1 MNAKELLGRLCENAI
16 CGESSVYNCG
26 DGAYMRL
33 IKGAAKSDFSKI
45 CCECEKL
52 GYTIFQ
58 RNDLEENRHTSYNG
72 DMLIHIYFCPSEK
85 SLRVI
90 CDPFSARFE
99 CEEPK
104 YERRCGSAL
113 WQFENDHSYIDCG
126 MCYILRC
133 ADNSFF
139 IIDSGHFLQPNDH
152 KRIYRFLRERT
163 PDGERTVIAGWF
175 FSHAHDDHV
184 SQFVDFTREYGSA
197 VEIERLY
204 YNDAPIDHRDSMSW
218 GESNKKY
225 IRRFED
231 CARSCNIPAVKLHT
245 GQRFFV
251 RNLSFDVLCTQEDVW
266 PQSLENFNNT
276 SCVLALEA
284 DGTRIIF
291 PGDAADVESD
301 IMTARYTEKT
311 LGCDIMQQSHHGHS
325 GASPEFYRRADA
337 KTVMFPITK
346 IKFDEEYPKQE
357 ANRVACSIAEEYFIA
372 SDGTVEFPL
381 PYSVGSAKV
390 YPDETF
396 ENFAAIKMLWG
407 YDYPE
412 EYKKQLFE
420 DFLRRGGLP
429 SLGEVE
435 A

>member
-1 MNAKELLGRLCENAI
+1 MDTKELLGRVCGSINDNEI
-16 CGESSVYNCG
+16 CIYDCG

-33 IKGAAKSDFSKI
+33 IKNASESDFLKI
-45 CCECEKL
+45 CGECEKL
-52 GYTIFQ
+52 DYTIFQ
-58 RNDLEENRHTSYNG
+58 RNDIEENIHASYRG
-72 DMLIHIYFCPSEK
+72 DMLIHAYFCPAEK
-85 SLRVI
+85 ILRVI
-90 CDPFSARFE
+90 CDPYSVDFE
-99 CEEPK
+99 REEPK

-139 IIDSGHFLQPNDH
+139 IIDGGHFLQPNDH

-163 PDGERTVIAGWF
+163 PDGKQTVISGWF

-184 SQFVDFTREYGSA
+184 SQFVDFIREYGSA
-197 VEIERLY
+197 VDIEKLY
-204 YNDAPIDHRDSMSW
+204 YNDAPIDHRDNMSW
-218 GESNKKY
+218 GEANKKY
-225 IRRFED
+225 IRRFEG
-231 CARSCNIPAVKLHT
+231 CARSCGIPTVKLHT
-245 GQRFFV
+245 GQQFFV
-251 RNLSFDVLCTQEDVW
+251 RNLRFDVLCTQEDVW
-266 PQSLENFNNT
+266 PKSLENFNNT
-276 SCVLALEA
+276 SCALALEA

-301 IMTARYTEKT
+301 IMTARYTAKT

-325 GASPEFYRRADA
+325 GTSPEFYQMANAR
-337 KTVMFPITK
+337 TVMFPITK
-346 IKFDEEYPKQE
+346 IKFDEEYLKQE

-381 PYSVGSAKV
+381 PYKVGSAKI

-407 YDYPE
+407 YDYPD

-420 DFLRRGGLP
+420 EFLRRGGLP
-429 SLGEVE
+429 ALDEIE

>member
-1 MNAKELLGRLCENAI
+1 MDTKELLGRVCGNINDSEI
-16 CGESSVYNCG
+16 CIYDCG

-33 IKGAAKSDFSKI
+33 IKNASESDFLKI
-45 CCECEKL
+45 CGECERL
-52 GYTIFQ
+52 GYTLFQ
-58 RNDLEENRHTSYNG
+58 RNDIEENIHASHRG
-72 DMLIHIYFCPSEK
+72 DMLIHAYFCPAEK
-85 SLRVI
+85 ILRVI
-90 CDPFSARFE
+90 CDPYSVKFE

-139 IIDSGHFLQPNDH
+139 IIDGGHFLQPNDH

-163 PDGERTVIAGWF
+163 PDGEQTVISGWF

-184 SQFVDFTREYGSA
+184 SQFVDFIREYGSA

-218 GESNKKY
+218 GEANKKY
-225 IRRFED
+225 IRRFEE
-231 CARSCNIPAVKLHT
+231 CARSCGIPTVKLHT
-245 GQRFFV
+245 GQQFFV
-251 RNLSFDVLCTQEDVW
+251 RNLRFDVLCTQEDVW
-266 PQSLENFNNT
+266 PKSLENFNNT
-276 SCVLALEA
+276 SCALALEA

-301 IMTARYTEKT
+301 IMTARYTAKT
-311 LGCDIMQQSHHGHS
+311 LGCDIMQQSHHGHN
-325 GASPEFYRRADA
+325 GTSPEFYQMANA

-381 PYSVGSAKV
+381 PYKVGSAKI

-407 YDYPE
+407 YDYPD

-420 DFLRRGGLP
+420 EFLRRGGLP
-429 SLGEVE
+429 ALDEIE

>member
-33 IKGAAKSDFSKI
+33 IKGAAESDFSKI
-45 CCECEKL
+45 CGECEKL

-58 RNDLEENRHTSYNG
+58 RNDFEENRHASYHG

-163 PDGERTVIAGWF
+163 SDGERTVIAGWF

-184 SQFVDFTREYGSA
+184 SQFVDFIREYGSA

-251 RNLSFDVLCTQEDVW
+251 RNLRFDVLCTQEDVW

-325 GASPEFYRRADA
+325 GASPEFYRRAEA

-372 SDGTVEFPL
+372 SDGTVEFSL

>member
-1 MNAKELLGRLCENAI
+1 MDTKELLGRVCGSINDNEI
-16 CGESSVYNCG
+16 CIYNCG
-26 DGAYMRL
+26 DGTYMRL
-33 IKGAAKSDFSKI
+33 IKNASESDFLKI
-45 CCECEKL
+45 CGECERL
-52 GYTIFQ
+52 GYMLFQ
-58 RNDLEENRHTSYNG
+58 RNDIEENIHASYRGN
-72 DMLIHIYFCPSEK
+72 MLIHTYFCPAEK
-85 SLRVI
+85 ILRVI
-90 CDPFSARFE
+90 CDPYSVDFE
-99 CEEPK
+99 REEPK

-139 IIDSGHFLQPNDH
+139 IIDGGHFLQPNDH

-163 PDGERTVIAGWF
+163 PDGEKAVISGWF

-184 SQFVDFTREYGSA
+184 SQFVDFIREYGSE
-197 VEIERLY
+197 VDIEKLY
-204 YNDAPIDHRDSMSW
+204 YNDAPIDHRDNMSW
-218 GESNKKY
+218 GEANKKY

-231 CARSCNIPAVKLHT
+231 CARSCGIPTVKLHT

-251 RNLSFDVLCTQEDVW
+251 RNLRFDVLCTQEDVW
-266 PQSLENFNNT
+266 PKSLENFNNT
-276 SCVLALEA
+276 SCALALEA

-301 IMTARYTEKT
+301 IMTARYTAKA

-325 GASPEFYRRADA
+325 GTSPEFYQMANAR
-337 KTVMFPITK
+337 TVMFPITK

-381 PYSVGSAKV
+381 PYKVGSAKV

-407 YDYPE
+407 YDYPA

-420 DFLRRGGLP
+420 EFLRRGGLP
-429 SLGEVE
+429 ALDEIE

>member
-1 MNAKELLGRLCENAI
+1 MDTKELLGRVCGNINDSEI
-16 CGESSVYNCG
+16 CIYDCG

-33 IKGAAKSDFSKI
+33 IKNASESDFLKI
-45 CCECEKL
+45 CGECERL
-52 GYTIFQ
+52 GYTLFQ
-58 RNDLEENRHTSYNG
+58 RNDIEENIHASHRG
-72 DMLIHIYFCPSEK
+72 DMLIHAYFCPAEK
-85 SLRVI
+85 ILRVI
-90 CDPFSARFE
+90 CDPYSVKFE

-139 IIDSGHFLQPNDH
+139 IIDGGHFLQPNDH

-163 PDGERTVIAGWF
+163 PDGEQTVISGWF

-184 SQFVDFTREYGSA
+184 SQFVDFIREYGSA

-218 GESNKKY
+218 GEANKKY
-225 IRRFED
+225 IRRFEE
-231 CARSCNIPAVKLHT
+231 CARSCGIPTVKLHT
-245 GQRFFV
+245 GQQFFV
-251 RNLSFDVLCTQEDVW
+251 RNLRFDVLCTQEDVW
-266 PQSLENFNNT
+266 PKSLENFNNT
-276 SCVLALEA
+276 SCALALEA

-301 IMTARYTEKT
+301 IMTARYTAKT
-311 LGCDIMQQSHHGHS
+311 LGCDIMQQSHHGHN
-325 GASPEFYRRADA
+325 GTSPEFYQMANA

-381 PYSVGSAKV
+381 PYKVGSAKI

-396 ENFAAIKMLWG
+396 ENFAAIKMFWG
-407 YDYPE
+407 YDYAD

-420 DFLRRGGLP
+420 EFLRRGGLP
-429 SLGEVE
+429 ALDEIE

>member
-16 CGESSVYNCG
+16 CGESSVYDCG
-26 DGAYMRL
+26 DGVYMRL
-33 IKGAAKSDFSKI
+33 IKGAAESDFLKI
-45 CCECEKL
+45 CGECEEL
-52 GYTIFQ
+52 GYTLFQ
-58 RNDLEENRHTSYNG
+58 RNDLEENRHASYRG
-72 DMLIHIYFCPSEK
+72 DMLIHAYFCPAEK
-85 SLRVI
+85 ILRVI
-90 CDPFSARFE
+90 CDPYSVEFE

-139 IIDSGHFLQPNDH
+139 IIS
-152 KRIYRFLRERT
+152 
-163 PDGERTVIAGWF
+163 GWF

-184 SQFVDFTREYGSA
+184 SQFVDFIREYGSA
-197 VEIERLY
+197 VDIEKLY
-204 YNDAPIDHRDSMSW
+204 YNDAPIDHRDNMSW
-218 GESNKKY
+218 GEANKKY

-231 CARSCNIPAVKLHT
+231 CARSCGIPTVKLHT

-251 RNLSFDVLCTQEDVW
+251 RNLRFDVLCTQEDVW
-266 PQSLENFNNT
+266 PKSLENFNNT
-276 SCVLALEA
+276 SCALALEA

-301 IMTARYTEKT
+301 IMTARYTAKT

-325 GASPEFYRRADA
+325 GTSPEFYQRANA
-337 KTVMFPITK
+337 RTVMFPITK

-381 PYSVGSAKV
+381 PYKVGSAKI

-407 YDYPE
+407 YDYPD

-420 DFLRRGGLP
+420 EFLRHGGLP
-429 SLGEVE
+429 ALDEIE

>member
-1 MNAKELLGRLCENAI
+1 MDTKELLDRVCGSINDNEI
-16 CGESSVYNCG
+16 CIYNCG
-26 DGAYMRL
+26 DGTYMRL
-33 IKGAAKSDFSKI
+33 IKNASETDFIKI
-45 CCECEKL
+45 CNECERL
-52 GYTIFQ
+52 GYTLFQ
-58 RNDLEENRHTSYNG
+58 RNDIEENIHASYRGN
-72 DMLIHIYFCPSEK
+72 MLIHTYFCPAEK
-85 SLRVI
+85 ILRVI
-90 CDPFSARFE
+90 CDPYSVEFE
-99 CEEPK
+99 REEPK

-139 IIDSGHFLQPNDH
+139 IIDGGHFLQPNDH

-163 PDGERTVIAGWF
+163 PDGEQTVISGWF

-184 SQFVDFTREYGSA
+184 SQFVDFIREYGSA
-197 VEIERLY
+197 VDIEKLY
-204 YNDAPIDHRDSMSW
+204 YNDAPIDHRDNMSW
-218 GESNKKY
+218 GEANKKY

-231 CARSCNIPAVKLHT
+231 CARSCGIPTVKLHT

-251 RNLSFDVLCTQEDVW
+251 RNLRFDVLCTQEDVW
-266 PQSLENFNNT
+266 PKSLENFNNT
-276 SCVLALEA
+276 SCALALEA

-301 IMTARYTEKT
+301 IMTARYTAKT
-311 LGCDIMQQSHHGHS
+311 LGCDIMQQSHHGHN
-325 GASPEFYRRADA
+325 GTSPEFYQMANAR
-337 KTVMFPITK
+337 TVMFPITK

-381 PYSVGSAKV
+381 PYKVGSAKI

-407 YDYPE
+407 YDYPD

-420 DFLRRGGLP
+420 EFLRRGGLP
-429 SLGEVE
+429 ALDEIE

>member
-16 CGESSVYNCG
+16 CGEISVYDCG

-33 IKGAAKSDFSKI
+33 IKGAEESDFSKI
-45 CCECEKL
+45 CGECEKL

-58 RNDLEENRHTSYNG
+58 RNDLEKNRHASYNG
-72 DMLIHIYFCPSEK
+72 NMLVHIYFCPSEK

-163 PDGERTVIAGWF
+163 PDGERTVISGWF

-184 SQFVDFTREYGSA
+184 SQFVDFIREYGSA

-251 RNLSFDVLCTQEDVW
+251 RNLRFDVLCTQEDVW

>member
-1 MNAKELLGRLCENAI
+1 MDTKELLGRVCGNINDNEI
-16 CGESSVYNCG
+16 CIYDCG
-26 DGAYMRL
+26 DGTYMRL
-33 IKGAAKSDFSKI
+33 IKNASETDFIKI
-45 CCECEKL
+45 CNECERL
-52 GYTIFQ
+52 GYTLFQ
-58 RNDLEENRHTSYNG
+58 RNDIEENIHASYRG
-72 DMLIHIYFCPSEK
+72 DMLIHAYFCPAEK
-85 SLRVI
+85 ILRVI
-90 CDPFSARFE
+90 CDPYSVEFE
-99 CEEPK
+99 REEPK

-139 IIDSGHFLQPNDH
+139 IIDGGHFLQPNDH

-163 PDGERTVIAGWF
+163 PDGERAVISGWF

-184 SQFVDFTREYGSA
+184 SQFVDFIREYGSA
-197 VEIERLY
+197 VDIEKLY
-204 YNDAPIDHRDSMSW
+204 YNDAPIDHRDNMSW
-218 GESNKKY
+218 GEANKKY
-225 IRRFED
+225 IRRFEE
-231 CARSCNIPAVKLHT
+231 CARSCGIPTVKLHT

-251 RNLSFDVLCTQEDVW
+251 RNLRFDVLCTQEDVW
-266 PQSLENFNNT
+266 PKSIENFNNT
-276 SCVLALEA
+276 SCALGLEA

-301 IMTARYTEKT
+301 IMTARYTAKT

-325 GASPEFYRRADA
+325 GTSPGFYQMANAR
-337 KTVMFPITK
+337 TVMFPITK

-381 PYSVGSAKV
+381 PYKVGSAKV

-407 YDYPE
+407 YDYPD

-420 DFLRRGGLP
+420 EFLRRGGLP
-429 SLGEVE
+429 ALDEIE

>member
-16 CGESSVYNCG
+16 CGESSVYDCG

-33 IKGAAKSDFSKI
+33 IKGAAESDFLKI
-45 CCECEKL
+45 CGECEKL

-58 RNDLEENRHTSYNG
+58 RNDLEENRHASYHG

-104 YERRCGSAL
+104 YDRRCGSAL

-184 SQFVDFTREYGSA
+184 SQFVDFIREYGSA

-231 CARSCNIPAVKLHT
+231 CARSCKIPAVKLHT

-251 RNLSFDVLCTQEDVW
+251 RNLRFDVLCTQEDVW

-291 PGDAADVESD
+291 PGDAADVEND

-325 GASPEFYRRADA
+325 GALPEFYRRADA

-396 ENFAAIKMLWG
+396 ENFAAIKMLWS

>member
-16 CGESSVYNCG
+16 CGEISVYDCG

-33 IKGAAKSDFSKI
+33 IKGAEESDFSKI
-45 CCECEKL
+45 CGECEKL

-58 RNDLEENRHTSYNG
+58 RNDLEENRHASYNG
-72 DMLIHIYFCPSEK
+72 NMLVHIYFCPSEK

-184 SQFVDFTREYGSA
+184 SQFVDFIREYGST

-231 CARSCNIPAVKLHT
+231 CARSCKIPAVKLHT

-251 RNLSFDVLCTQEDVW
+251 RNLRFDVLCTQEDVW

-357 ANRVACSIAEEYFIA
+357 ANRVACSVAEEYFIA

-407 YDYPE
+407 YDYPK

-429 SLGEVE
+429 SLGEAE

>member
-16 CGESSVYNCG
+16 CGESSVYDCG

-33 IKGAAKSDFSKI
+33 IKGAAESDFSKI
-45 CCECEKL
+45 CGECEKL

-58 RNDLEENRHTSYNG
+58 RNDLEENRHASYHG
-72 DMLIHIYFCPSEK
+72 GMLIHIYFCPSEK

-163 PDGERTVIAGWF
+163 PDVERTVIAGWF

-184 SQFVDFTREYGSA
+184 SQFVDFIREYGSA

-251 RNLSFDVLCTQEDVW
+251 RNLRFDVLCTQEDVW

-301 IMTARYTEKT
+301 IMTTRYTEKT

-372 SDGTVEFPL
+372 SDGTVKFPL

>member
-1 MNAKELLGRLCENAI
+1 MKAKELLGRLCENAI

-33 IKGAAKSDFSKI
+33 IKGAEESDFLKI
-45 CCECEKL
+45 CGECEKL

-58 RNDLEENRHTSYNG
+58 RNDLEENRHASYNG

-184 SQFVDFTREYGSA
+184 SQFVDFIREYGSA

-251 RNLSFDVLCTQEDVW
+251 RNLRFDVLCTQEDVW

-301 IMTARYTEKT
+301 IMTARYTEKM

-420 DFLRRGGLP
+420 EFLRRGGLP

>member
-1 MNAKELLGRLCENAI
+1 
-16 CGESSVYNCG
+16 
-26 DGAYMRL
+26 MRL
-33 IKGAAKSDFSKI
+33 IKGAAESDFLKI
-45 CCECEKL
+45 CGECEKIS
-52 GYTIFQ
+52 YTIFQ
-58 RNDLEENRHTSYNG
+58 RNDLEENRPASYHA

-184 SQFVDFTREYGSA
+184 SQFVDFIREYGSA

>member
-1 MNAKELLGRLCENAI
+1 MDTKELLGRVCGNINDSEI
-16 CGESSVYNCG
+16 CIYDCG

-33 IKGAAKSDFSKI
+33 IKNASESDFLKI
-45 CCECEKL
+45 CGECERL
-52 GYTIFQ
+52 GYTLFQ
-58 RNDLEENRHTSYNG
+58 RNDIEENIHASYRG
-72 DMLIHIYFCPSEK
+72 DMLIHAYFCPAEK
-85 SLRVI
+85 ILRVI
-90 CDPFSARFE
+90 CDPYSVKFE

-139 IIDSGHFLQPNDH
+139 IIDGGHFLQPNDH

-163 PDGERTVIAGWF
+163 PDGEQTVISGWF

-184 SQFVDFTREYGSA
+184 SQFVDFIREYGSA

-218 GESNKKY
+218 GEANKKY
-225 IRRFED
+225 IRRFEE
-231 CARSCNIPAVKLHT
+231 CARSCGIPTVKLHT
-245 GQRFFV
+245 GQQFFV
-251 RNLSFDVLCTQEDVW
+251 RNLRFDVLCTQEDVW
-266 PQSLENFNNT
+266 PKSLENFNNT
-276 SCVLALEA
+276 SCALALEA

-301 IMTARYTEKT
+301 IMTARYTAKT
-311 LGCDIMQQSHHGHS
+311 LGCDIMQQSHHGHN
-325 GASPEFYRRADA
+325 GTSPEFYQMANA

-381 PYSVGSAKV
+381 PYKVGSAKI

-407 YDYPE
+407 YDYPD

-420 DFLRRGGLP
+420 EFLRRGGLP
-429 SLGEVE
+429 ALDEIE

>member
-1 MNAKELLGRLCENAI
+1 MDTKELLGRVCGNINDSEI
-16 CGESSVYNCG
+16 CIYDCG

-33 IKGAAKSDFSKI
+33 IKNASESDFLKI
-45 CCECEKL
+45 CGECERL
-52 GYTIFQ
+52 GYTLFQ
-58 RNDLEENRHTSYNG
+58 RNDIEENIHASYRG
-72 DMLIHIYFCPSEK
+72 DMLIHAYFCPAEK
-85 SLRVI
+85 ILRVI
-90 CDPFSARFE
+90 CDPYSVKFE

-139 IIDSGHFLQPNDH
+139 IIDGGHFLQPNDH

-163 PDGERTVIAGWF
+163 PDGEQTVISGWF

-184 SQFVDFTREYGSA
+184 SQFVDFIREYGSA

-218 GESNKKY
+218 GEANKKY
-225 IRRFED
+225 IRRFEE
-231 CARSCNIPAVKLHT
+231 CARSCGIPTVKLHT
-245 GQRFFV
+245 GQQFFV
-251 RNLSFDVLCTQEDVW
+251 RNLRFDVLCTQEDVW
-266 PQSLENFNNT
+266 PKSLENFNNT
-276 SCVLALEA
+276 SCALALEA

-301 IMTARYTEKT
+301 IMTARYTAKT
-311 LGCDIMQQSHHGHS
+311 LGCDIMQQSHHGHN
-325 GASPEFYRRADA
+325 GTSPEFYQMANA

-381 PYSVGSAKV
+381 PYKVGSAKI

-407 YDYPE
+407 YDYPD

-420 DFLRRGGLP
+420 EFLRRGGLP
-429 SLGEVE
+429 ALDEIK

>member
-1 MNAKELLGRLCENAI
+1 MNAKELLSRVCGSVSDNEI
-16 CGESSVYNCG
+16 CIYNCG
-26 DGAYMRL
+26 DGTYMRL
-33 IKGAAKSDFSKI
+33 IKNASETDFIKI
-45 CCECEKL
+45 CNECERL
-52 GYTIFQ
+52 GYTLFQ
-58 RNDLEENRHTSYNG
+58 RNDIEENIHASYCG
-72 DMLIHIYFCPSEK
+72 DMLIHTYFCPAEK
-85 SLRVI
+85 ILRVI
-90 CDPFSARFE
+90 CDPYSVDFE
-99 CEEPK
+99 REEPK

-139 IIDSGHFLQPNDH
+139 IIDGGHFLQPNDH

-163 PDGERTVIAGWF
+163 PDGEQAVISGWF

-184 SQFVDFTREYGSA
+184 SQFVDFIREYGSE
-197 VEIERLY
+197 VDIEKLY
-204 YNDAPIDHRDSMSW
+204 YNDAPIDHRDNMSW
-218 GESNKKY
+218 GEANKKY

-231 CARSCNIPAVKLHT
+231 CARSCGIPTIKLHT

-251 RNLSFDVLCTQEDVW
+251 RNLRFDVLCTQEDVW
-266 PQSLENFNNT
+266 PKSLENFNNT
-276 SCVLALEA
+276 SCALALEA

-301 IMTARYTEKT
+301 IMTARYTAKT

-325 GASPEFYRRADA
+325 GTSPEFYQMANAR
-337 KTVMFPITK
+337 TVMFPITK

-381 PYSVGSAKV
+381 PYKVGSAKI

-407 YDYPE
+407 YDYPD

-420 DFLRRGGLP
+420 EFLRRGGLP
-429 SLGEVE
+429 ALDEIE

>member
-1 MNAKELLGRLCENAI
+1 MNAKELLSRVCGSVSDNEI
-16 CGESSVYNCG
+16 CIYNCG
-26 DGAYMRL
+26 DGTYMRL
-33 IKGAAKSDFSKI
+33 IKNASETDFIKI
-45 CCECEKL
+45 CNECERL
-52 GYTIFQ
+52 GYTLFQ
-58 RNDLEENRHTSYNG
+58 RNDIEENIHASYCG
-72 DMLIHIYFCPSEK
+72 DMLIHTYFCPAEK
-85 SLRVI
+85 ILRVI
-90 CDPFSARFE
+90 CDPYSVDFE
-99 CEEPK
+99 REEPK

-139 IIDSGHFLQPNDH
+139 IIDGGHFLQPNDH

-163 PDGERTVIAGWF
+163 PDGEQAVISGWF

-184 SQFVDFTREYGSA
+184 SQFVDFIREYGSE
-197 VEIERLY
+197 VDIEKLY
-204 YNDAPIDHRDSMSW
+204 YNDAPIDHRDNMSW
-218 GESNKKY
+218 GEANKKY

-231 CARSCNIPAVKLHT
+231 CARSCGIPTIKLHT

-251 RNLSFDVLCTQEDVW
+251 RNLRFDVLCTQEDVW
-266 PQSLENFNNT
+266 PKSLENFNNT
-276 SCVLALEA
+276 SCALALEA

-301 IMTARYTEKT
+301 IMTARYTAKT

-325 GASPEFYRRADA
+325 GTSPEFYQMANA

-372 SDGTVEFPL
+372 SDGTVKFPL
-381 PYSVGSAKV
+381 PYKVGSAKV

-407 YDYPE
+407 YDYPD

-420 DFLRRGGLP
+420 EFLRRGGLP
-429 SLGEVE
+429 ALDEIE

>member
-16 CGESSVYNCG
+16 CGESSVYDCG

-33 IKGAAKSDFSKI
+33 IKGAEESDFSKI
-45 CCECEKL
+45 CGECEKL

-58 RNDLEENRHTSYNG
+58 RNDLEENRHASYNG

-163 PDGERTVIAGWF
+163 SDGERTVIAGWF

-184 SQFVDFTREYGSA
+184 SQFVDFIREYGSA

-251 RNLSFDVLCTQEDVW
+251 RNLRFDVLCTQEDVW

-325 GASPEFYRRADA
+325 GASPEFYRRAEA

-372 SDGTVEFPL
+372 SDGTVEFSL

>member
-1 MNAKELLGRLCENAI
+1 MDTKELLGRVCGNINDSEI
-16 CGESSVYNCG
+16 CIYDCG

-33 IKGAAKSDFSKI
+33 IKNASESDFLKI
-45 CCECEKL
+45 CGECERL
-52 GYTIFQ
+52 GYTLFQ
-58 RNDLEENRHTSYNG
+58 RNDIEENIHASYRG
-72 DMLIHIYFCPSEK
+72 DMLIHAYFCPAEK
-85 SLRVI
+85 ILRVI
-90 CDPFSARFE
+90 CDPYSVKFE

-139 IIDSGHFLQPNDH
+139 IIDGGHFLQPNDH

-163 PDGERTVIAGWF
+163 PDGEQTVISGWF

-184 SQFVDFTREYGSA
+184 SQFVDFIREYGSA
-197 VEIERLY
+197 VDIEKLY
-204 YNDAPIDHRDSMSW
+204 YNDAPIDHRDNMSW
-218 GESNKKY
+218 GEANKKY
-225 IRRFED
+225 IRRFEY
-231 CARSCNIPAVKLHT
+231 CARSCGISTVKLHT

-251 RNLSFDVLCTQEDVW
+251 RNLRFDVLCTQEDVW
-266 PQSLENFNNT
+266 PKSLENFNNT
-276 SCVLALEA
+276 SCALALEA

-301 IMTARYTEKT
+301 IMTARYTAKT

-325 GASPEFYRRADA
+325 GTSPEFYQMANA

-381 PYSVGSAKV
+381 PYKVGSAKV

-407 YDYPE
+407 YDYPD

-420 DFLRRGGLP
+420 EFLRRGGLP
-429 SLGEVE
+429 ALDEIE

>member
-1 MNAKELLGRLCENAI
+1 MDTKELLGRVCGSIDDNKI
-16 CGESSVYNCG
+16 CIYNCG

-33 IKGAAKSDFSKI
+33 IKNASETDFIKI
-45 CCECEKL
+45 CNECEKL
-52 GYTIFQ
+52 GYTLFQ
-58 RNDLEENRHTSYNG
+58 RNDIEENIHASYRGN
-72 DMLIHIYFCPSEK
+72 MLIHTYFCPAEK
-85 SLRVI
+85 ILRVI
-90 CDPFSARFE
+90 CDPYSVDFE
-99 CEEPK
+99 REEPK

-139 IIDSGHFLQPNDH
+139 IIDGGHFLQPNDH

-163 PDGERTVIAGWF
+163 PDGERAVISGWF

-184 SQFVDFTREYGSA
+184 SQFVDFIREYGSA
-197 VEIERLY
+197 VDIEKLY
-204 YNDAPIDHRDSMSW
+204 YNDAPIDHRDNMSW
-218 GESNKKY
+218 GEANKKY

-231 CARSCNIPAVKLHT
+231 CARSCGIPTVKLHT

-251 RNLSFDVLCTQEDVW
+251 RNLRFDVLCTQEDVW
-266 PQSLENFNNT
+266 PKSLENFNNT
-276 SCVLALEA
+276 SCALALEA

-301 IMTARYTEKT
+301 IMTARYTAKT

-325 GASPEFYRRADA
+325 GTSPEFYQMANAR
-337 KTVMFPITK
+337 TVMFPITK

-372 SDGTVEFPL
+372 SDGTVELPL
-381 PYSVGSAKV
+381 PYKVGSAKI

-407 YDYPE
+407 YDYPD

-420 DFLRRGGLP
+420 EFLRRGGLP
-429 SLGEVE
+429 ALDEIE

>member
-1 MNAKELLGRLCENAI
+1 MNAKKLLGRLCENAI
-16 CGESSVYNCG
+16 CGESSVYDCG

-33 IKGAAKSDFSKI
+33 IKGATESDFSKI
-45 CCECEKL
+45 CGECKKL

-58 RNDLEENRHTSYNG
+58 RNDLEENRHASYHG

-184 SQFVDFTREYGSA
+184 SQFVDFIREYGST

-218 GESNKKY
+218 DESNKKY

-231 CARSCNIPAVKLHT
+231 CARSCKIPAVKLHT

-251 RNLSFDVLCTQEDVW
+251 RNLRFDVLCTQEDVW

-357 ANRVACSIAEEYFIA
+357 ANRVACSVAEEYFIA

-429 SLGEVE
+429 SLGEAE

>member
-1 MNAKELLGRLCENAI
+1 MDTKELLGRVCGSVSDNEI
-16 CGESSVYNCG
+16 CIYNCG
-26 DGAYMRL
+26 DGTYMRL
-33 IKGAAKSDFSKI
+33 IKNASETDFIKI
-45 CCECEKL
+45 CNECERL
-52 GYTIFQ
+52 GYTLFQ
-58 RNDLEENRHTSYNG
+58 RNDIEENIHASYRG
-72 DMLIHIYFCPSEK
+72 DMLIHAYFCPAEK
-85 SLRVI
+85 ILRVI
-90 CDPFSARFE
+90 CDPYSVDFE
-99 CEEPK
+99 REEPK

-139 IIDSGHFLQPNDH
+139 IIDGGHFLQPNDH

-163 PDGERTVIAGWF
+163 PDGEQTVISGWF

-184 SQFVDFTREYGSA
+184 SQFVDFIREYGSA
-197 VEIERLY
+197 VDIEKLY
-204 YNDAPIDHRDSMSW
+204 YNDAPIDHRDNMSW
-218 GESNKKY
+218 GEANKKY

-231 CARSCNIPAVKLHT
+231 CARSCGIPTVKLHT

-251 RNLSFDVLCTQEDVW
+251 RNLRFDVLCTQEDVW
-266 PQSLENFNNT
+266 PKSLENFNNT
-276 SCVLALEA
+276 SCALALEA

-301 IMTARYTEKT
+301 IMTARYTAKT

-325 GASPEFYRRADA
+325 GTLPEFYQMANAR
-337 KTVMFPITK
+337 TVMFPITK

-381 PYSVGSAKV
+381 PYKVGSAKV

-407 YDYPE
+407 YDYPD

-420 DFLRRGGLP
+420 EFLRRGGLP
-429 SLGEVE
+429 ALDEIE

>member
-1 MNAKELLGRLCENAI
+1 MNAKELLGRLCKNAI
-16 CGESSVYNCG
+16 CGESSVYDCG

-33 IKGAAKSDFSKI
+33 IKGAEESDFSKI
-45 CCECEKL
+45 CGECEKL

-58 RNDLEENRHTSYNG
+58 RNDLEENRHASYHG

-90 CDPFSARFE
+90 CDPFSARFK

-163 PDGERTVIAGWF
+163 PDGERTVISGWF

-184 SQFVDFTREYGSA
+184 SQFVDFIREYGSA

-251 RNLSFDVLCTQEDVW
+251 RNLRFDVLCTQEDVW

-420 DFLRRGGLP
+420 EFLRRGGLP

>member
-1 MNAKELLGRLCENAI
+1 MDTKELLGRVCGSINDNEI
-16 CGESSVYNCG
+16 CIYNCG
-26 DGAYMRL
+26 DGTYMRL
-33 IKGAAKSDFSKI
+33 IKNASETDFIKI
-45 CCECEKL
+45 CNECKRL
-52 GYTIFQ
+52 GYTLFQ
-58 RNDLEENRHTSYNG
+58 RNDIEENIHASYRGN
-72 DMLIHIYFCPSEK
+72 MLIHTYFCPAEK
-85 SLRVI
+85 ILRVI
-90 CDPFSARFE
+90 CDPYSVDFE
-99 CEEPK
+99 REEPK
-104 YERRCGSAL
+104 YERRCASAL

-139 IIDSGHFLQPNDH
+139 IIDGGHFLQPNDH

-163 PDGERTVIAGWF
+163 PDGERAVISGWF

-184 SQFVDFTREYGSA
+184 SQFVDFIREYGSA
-197 VEIERLY
+197 VDIEKLY
-204 YNDAPIDHRDSMSW
+204 YNDAPIDHRDNMSW
-218 GESNKKY
+218 GEANKKY
-225 IRRFED
+225 IRRFEE
-231 CARSCNIPAVKLHT
+231 CARSCGIPTVKLHT
-245 GQRFFV
+245 GQQFFV
-251 RNLSFDVLCTQEDVW
+251 RNLRFDVLCTQEDVW
-266 PQSLENFNNT
+266 PKSLENFNNT
-276 SCVLALEA
+276 SCALALEA

-301 IMTARYTEKT
+301 IMTARYTAKT
-311 LGCDIMQQSHHGHS
+311 LGCDIMQQSHHGHN
-325 GASPEFYRRADA
+325 GTSPEFYQMANA

-381 PYSVGSAKV
+381 PYKVGSAKI

-407 YDYPE
+407 YDYPD

-420 DFLRRGGLP
+420 EFLRRGGLP
-429 SLGEVE
+429 ALDEIE

>member
-1 MNAKELLGRLCENAI
+1 
-16 CGESSVYNCG
+16 
-26 DGAYMRL
+26 
-33 IKGAAKSDFSKI
+33 
-45 CCECEKL
+45 
-52 GYTIFQ
+52 
-58 RNDLEENRHTSYNG
+58 
-72 DMLIHIYFCPSEK
+72 
-85 SLRVI
+85 
-90 CDPFSARFE
+90 
-99 CEEPK
+99 
-104 YERRCGSAL
+104 
-113 WQFENDHSYIDCG
+113 

-139 IIDSGHFLQPNDH
+139 IIDGGHFLQPNDH

-163 PDGERTVIAGWF
+163 PDGEQTVISGWF

-184 SQFVDFTREYGSA
+184 SQFVDFIREYGSA

-218 GESNKKY
+218 GEANKKY
-225 IRRFED
+225 IRRFEE
-231 CARSCNIPAVKLHT
+231 CARSCGIPTVKLHT
-245 GQRFFV
+245 GQQFFV
-251 RNLSFDVLCTQEDVW
+251 RNLRFDVLCTQEDVW
-266 PQSLENFNNT
+266 PKSLENFNNT
-276 SCVLALEA
+276 SCALALEA

-301 IMTARYTEKT
+301 IMTARYTAKT
-311 LGCDIMQQSHHGHS
+311 LGCDIMQQSHHGHN
-325 GASPEFYRRADA
+325 GTSPEFYQMANA

-381 PYSVGSAKV
+381 PYKVGSAKI

-407 YDYPE
+407 YDYPD

-420 DFLRRGGLP
+420 EFLRRGGLP
-429 SLGEVE
+429 ALDEIE

>member
-1 MNAKELLGRLCENAI
+1 
-16 CGESSVYNCG
+16 
-26 DGAYMRL
+26 
-33 IKGAAKSDFSKI
+33 
-45 CCECEKL
+45 
-52 GYTIFQ
+52 
-58 RNDLEENRHTSYNG
+58 
-72 DMLIHIYFCPSEK
+72 
-85 SLRVI
+85 
-90 CDPFSARFE
+90 
-99 CEEPK
+99 
-104 YERRCGSAL
+104 
-113 WQFENDHSYIDCG
+113 

-184 SQFVDFTREYGSA
+184 SQFVDFIREYGSA

-251 RNLSFDVLCTQEDVW
+251 RNLRFDVLCTQEDVW

-357 ANRVACSIAEEYFIA
+357 ANRVACSVAEEYFIA

-429 SLGEVE
+429 SLGEAE